1 MIRRDWSKGSPEPV
15 RALDRIVERESG
27 EPLVPLAEG
36 SPSAVL
42 LRPTVIPYL
51 RRTVGEMLE
60 AACRNLPEGYRFG
73 VIDAWRPLARQRRIY
88 EWMTACVLEVWPD
101 LPHAAVRRR
110 VNRFVAPWNRKAPPG
125 HCTGAAVDVF
135 LVGPDGEPVDVSAPY
150 GRFRAAATYTLG
162 LDPEARR
169 HREMLVQAMLAA
181 GFSNCRDEFWHY
193 SYGDAG
199 WAVRE
204 GHPDCPYGLVE
215 LDPELYAEQERLW
228 IEALAERP
236 NPFLEGA

>member
-1 MIRRDWSKGSPEPV
+1 MIRRDTTKGSPEPV

-27 EPLVPLAEG
+27 EPLVHLAEA
-36 SPSAVL
+36 SPSAVI

-51 RRTVGEMLE
+51 RESVARMLE
-60 AACRNLPEGYRFG
+60 SACLALPAGYRLG
-73 VIDAWRPLARQRRIY
+73 VIDAWRPLIRQRRIY
-88 EWMTACVLEVWPD
+88 EWMTSCVLEVWPD

-125 HCTGAAVDVF
+125 HCTGGAVDVF
-135 LVGPDGEPVDVSAPY
+135 LVGPDGEQVDVSAPF

-162 LDPEARR
+162 LDRDALR
-169 HREMLVQAMLAA
+169 HREMMIEAMLGA

-193 SYGDAG
+193 SFGDAG
-199 WAVRE
+199 WAVRA
-204 GHPDCPYGLVE
+204 GLRDCPYGIVE
-215 LDPELYAEQERLW
+215 LDPALYAEQERLW

-236 NPFLEGA
+236 NPFLEGS